1 MKRDKTILNHRLFT
15 KTLYSWVLLSCLFS
29 YFALEVQAAESER
42 WVLKNQPS
50 INVSQQFSVFRNS
63 GESLTLEAVRSE
75 KIAPL
80 FVPVGPN
87 RTTNFGL
94 TQDEIWLHLT
104 FDTAEDI
111 PKRWFLEVV
120 HPSLDV
126 IELYYAN
133 QQDDQ
138 FHSEF
143 SGDSIAFNEK
153 PFAHFSP
160 IFELQLLPNQTYTLY
175 LKVRS
180 QGTLTVPLRLWQPD
194 ALWQFD
200 QTLYSILS
208 LYYGILLG
216 LLVYNLFI
224 FFSLRDRIYLIYSA
238 FISFLGLGLSG
249 LSGLSYQFLFPES
262 VWFANLMPTGGL
274 AVSGIFG
281 ALFVHQFLLAT
292 LNRFRLSKLMYLF
305 SFGYAIIA
313 ATTLLGYYHYAAIA
327 INFWSLAF
335 ALSALILGIISL
347 YLKQPGSR
355 FFVLAW
361 ISLLLGII
369 VIALHNVGILPS
381 NFFTT
386 NALWIG
392 SALEMLL
399 LAMALADR
407 INELQYQQQLAKD
420 QALQIKQQM
429 INTVKENERLLE
441 TRVQERTQEL
451 ALVNQRLIESEQK
464 LMYQANH
471 DALTGLA
478 NRHLLEKNI
487 HDLLA
492 KGNGFTVMAAD
503 LDQFKPINDRYG
515 HAVGDQVLVILA
527 ERLKALVENPDQ
539 VARIGGD
546 EFVVVLPKVTQPEE
560 ADRIC
565 LMMQEAICQ
574 PSAVKSGLNLNLH
587 VSIGFAIY
595 PQDAD
600 TLDALLLKADQAMY
614 QNKHAKLVQHNQTS
628 T

>member
-1 MKRDKTILNHRLFT
+1 
-15 KTLYSWVLLSCLFS
+15 
-29 YFALEVQAAESER
+29 
-42 WVLKNQPS
+42 
-50 INVSQQFSVFRNS
+50 
-63 GESLTLEAVRSE
+63 
-75 KIAPL
+75 
-80 FVPVGPN
+80 
-87 RTTNFGL
+87 
-94 TQDEIWLHLT
+94 
-104 FDTAEDI
+104 
-111 PKRWFLEVV
+111 
-120 HPSLDV
+120 
-126 IELYYAN
+126 
-133 QQDDQ
+133 
-138 FHSEF
+138 
-143 SGDSIAFNEK
+143 
-153 PFAHFSP
+153 
-160 IFELQLLPNQTYTLY
+160 
-175 LKVRS
+175 
-180 QGTLTVPLRLWQPD
+180 
-194 ALWQFD
+194 
-200 QTLYSILS
+200 
-208 LYYGILLG
+208 
-216 LLVYNLFI
+216 
-224 FFSLRDRIYLIYSA
+224 
-238 FISFLGLGLSG
+238 
-249 LSGLSYQFLFPES
+249 
-262 VWFANLMPTGGL
+262 
-274 AVSGIFG
+274 
-281 ALFVHQFLLAT
+281 
-292 LNRFRLSKLMYLF
+292 
-305 SFGYAIIA
+305 
-313 ATTLLGYYHYAAIA
+313 
-327 INFWSLAF
+327 
-335 ALSALILGIISL
+335 
-347 YLKQPGSR
+347 
-355 FFVLAW
+355 
-361 ISLLLGII
+361 
-369 VIALHNVGILPS
+369 
-381 NFFTT
+381 
-386 NALWIG
+386 
-392 SALEMLL
+392 MLL